1 MTKFK
6 SALLASMMV
15 ASPLFAS
22 PAFAGWQVWDSASSS
37 WVSTGTATISGATTA
52 TVSGIAVPCSSATFN
67 LSVTAGVATVTGATF
82 TGGSACTNNVTALNL
97 PWSITYN
104 GTSGA
109 TSAPVSI
116 GGTVGSP
123 GQIQIQFNTPAR
135 TCTGGVAS
143 GTLANLNNSAT
154 NSTFTFT
161 AAFLPTPSPCT
172 NVRSTSTLT
181 ASKPLRF
188 I

>member
-6 SALLASMMV
+6 TALLATMMA

-22 PAFAGWQVWDSASSS
+22 PAFAGWEMWNGSA
-37 WVSTGTATISGATTA
+37 WVSTGTATITGATTA

-67 LSVTAGVATVTGATF
+67 LTLTSGVATVSGATF

-97 PWSITYN
+97 PWSISA
-104 GTSGA
+104 GTPGA
-109 TSAPVSI
+109 TSSAITI

-123 GQIQIQFNTPAR
+123 GQVQVKFNTPSQ
-135 TCTGGVAS
+135 TCTGGVAA
-143 GTLANLNNSAT
+143 GTLANLGNSAT

-161 AAFLPTPSPCT
+161 ADFLPKPSPCT

-181 ASKPLRF
+181 ASRPLRF
-188 I
+188 T